1 MPIAGLIDVSTA
13 NLVSILST
21 SPVASSIRERA
32 PIPQSP
38 LRGMAYDRREGAN
51 TLPEGGLAWHEKT
64 GSRREVGCRFKG
76 HQTIGSNPCVPGL
89 LATTQGDQ

>member
-1 MPIAGLIDVSTA
+1 MPIAGLIDISTA
-13 NLVSILST
+13 NLISILSA

-32 PIPQSP
+32 PIPPP

-64 GSRREVGCRFKG
+64 GSRREVRCRFKG
-76 HQTIGSNPCVPGL
+76 HQAIGSNQGVPGL

>member
-1 MPIAGLIDVSTA
+1 MPIAGLIDISTETGYLFYRRLPLP
-13 NLVSILST
+13 LVSDKG
-21 SPVASSIRERA
+21 VRYR
-32 PIPQSP
+32 SP